1 VNFLRGALINTKKQD
16 MSAWQYIA
24 TMQGFVQE
32 LVAVGKTVHQDELKG
47 YILGG
52 LDDDRYAPFVTSIN
66 ANPATTCVDM
76 CSQI

>member
-1 VNFLRGALINTKKQD
+1 MD
-16 MSAWQYIA
+16 
-24 TMQGFVQE
+24 
-32 LVAVGKTVHQDELKG
+32 QDELKG

-52 LDDDRYAPFVTSIN
+52 LDDDRYTPFVTSIN